1 MESSFI
7 FTASIIALVAAAM
20 LFIEK
25 RPPSQVGMVVAFML
39 LTWVVYVVLF
49 RGVPHTS

>member
-1 MESSFI
+1 MESSFF
-7 FTASIIALVAAAM
+7 FTAAIVVAVAAAM

-49 RGVPHTS
+49 RGIPHTS

>member
-7 FTASIIALVAAAM
+7 FTASIVVLVAAAM

-25 RPPSQVGMVVAFML
+25 RPPRQVGMVVALML
-39 LTWVVYVVLF
+39 LTWVAYVVLF
-49 RGVPHTS
+49 RGIPHTS